1 MVATVE
7 NFPVKKLTLTTILD
21 RFAICQLAPQS
32 PVPEWV
38 YDSGFFSITRTH
50 EELSIICPE
59 ANVPEN
65 IISNCGWR
73 VLKIEGQFDFNE
85 IGVLN
90 SITNP
95 LAKAQISLLTIPTFN
110 TDYILI
116 QESCF
121 DQARLILKSAGHQ
134 IN

>member
-1 MVATVE
+1 MVAPVE
-7 NFPVKKLTLTTILD
+7 NFPVKKLILSTILD
-21 RFAICQLAPQS
+21 RFAICQLTPQS

-90 SITNP
+90 SITTP
-95 LAKAQISLLTIPTFN
+95 LAKAQISLLTISIFN

-134 IN
+134 ID

>member
-1 MVATVE
+1 M
-7 NFPVKKLTLTTILD
+7 KKLIHSTILD

-32 PVPEWV
+32 PIPEWV
-38 YDSGFFSITRTH
+38 DDNGFFSITRTH

-65 IISNCGWR
+65 IICNRGWR
-73 VLKIEGQFDFNE
+73 AFKIDGQFDFNE

-90 SITNP
+90 SITTP
-95 LAKAQISLLTIPTFN
+95 LAMAQISLLTISTFN

-116 QESCF
+116 QESHF

-134 IN
+134 ID